1 MRTHDYLLGLS
12 LLALVACNQENMP
25 ERPTPTPGA
34 EVKFG
39 ASLNKTDVTRTIYG
53 DENSNAFPI
62 YWVKDDKVLVTSPQC
77 LNGRNTAQYKVSVDT
92 DKQNYA
98 TSLNKTGA
106 TGVQWGQADK
116 ANFYSVYPADNASVQ
131 GTTFSLTMPDV
142 QRDLVQLDN
151 KKAYADMNA
160 CFMGAV
166 RKDVANGS
174 EVNLTYTP
182 LSTAIRFT
190 LRGPS
195 PAQGQ
200 TDSEVIIS
208 KVVLK
213 ANQPIA
219 GDFTVD
225 MSTETPTVELGSNT
239 YNEITLYTYY
249 ASTGGHLALRVG
261 ESVELNAFVIPHK
274 ELAVNPNWKLEV
286 TTAEGVV
293 YTTSLKGTGDGK
305 LMPGKIH
312 RFLGQLPSLP
322 APTGEWDP
330 SNWMV
335 NIPRNVYLSEI
346 SIPGSWN
353 SLNKDF
359 QYAADGSSTLG
370 FSEAEQIAAIKAQY
384 KAGARAFH
392 IDTRWKARSKKGPVT
407 GLSVANGGDG
417 RTYDMSGGKVMKDD
431 NVTFKTVLNTIT
443 SQVQPKEYMMVFCTF
458 AQGSH
463 EETEHGW
470 LQAISD
476 VCASNSQIVD
486 GRTISANSVVGDV
499 LGKVIVIVNCP
510 KDPKDIGNLPQNSKC
525 LFTYTPITLDKTSY
539 KDLPYATGK
548 IKNCGDPA
556 LTMYSSQAQ
565 TMAKLTINGNN
576 GYDSHNRG
584 YCPTLL
590 ERQTK
595 SQEILNYS
603 LQNYGK
609 TDYEHA
615 HWMYHGLGG
624 YSLRQ
629 SAILWE
635 DASDDNQKA
644 VAQALNPWIDGKI
657 KKMSA
662 HPDPSKEQTRYYPV
676 GMVLMNYVTDA
687 VYGKP
692 VLLDIL
698 SINNK
703 FRKAYDPSRHP
714 LDPSNNGSSSDVN
727 SAAPGYNSG
736 MKDNGTDAIGWTR
749 SH

>member
-293 YTTSLKGTGDGK
+293 YTTFLKGTGDGK

-443 SQVQPKEYMMVFCTF
+443 SQVQLKEYMMVFCTF

-539 KDLPYATGK
+539 KDLPYATGT

-565 TMAKLTINGNN
+565 TMAKLTIKGNN